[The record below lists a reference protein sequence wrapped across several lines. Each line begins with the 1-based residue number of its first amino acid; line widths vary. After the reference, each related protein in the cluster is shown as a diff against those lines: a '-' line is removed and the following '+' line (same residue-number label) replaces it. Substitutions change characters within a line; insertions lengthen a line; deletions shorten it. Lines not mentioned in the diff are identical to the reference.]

1 VVVDLVS
8 QSESFFPHAVCRVAL
23 LNVSDKHHVIFMVAP
38 YNDSYTMTVT
48 NSCGVDHSLVRAP
61 LPAGRSNALN
71 IAARLGLDTRVIAAA
86 RRRLGVGVAAANEA
100 IEELEKVQDQ
110 LQQEE
115 TAAWAVDAGINE
127 TKVGI

>member
-1 VVVDLVS
+1 MLEPS
-8 QSESFFPHAVCRVAL
+8 
-23 LNVSDKHHVIFMVAP
+23 
-38 YNDSYTMTVT
+38 
-48 NSCGVDHSLVRAP
+48 

-71 IAARLGLDTRVIAAA
+71 IAARLGLDTQVIAAA